1 MKFLLSRLSLCL
13 ALLSGGKPSEA
24 AVTFIHGGAQE
35 ANELTDGNI
44 GEDQSIT
51 TRFLS
56 EGRRLLPVEGVFT
69 ALVIRTTD
77 SAGNE
82 PPTSAEKASDVWFGT
97 HDLEFAEN
105 QNSMSSLYD
114 QCSGGKLTF
123 VPAIGNNV
131 IDGVFEF
138 TVNQDLTGMGINDAG
153 NFIIREFLK
162 VNAEL
167 GLQFDAYSVICPNGV
182 QGSGGIAGIGG
193 SHQFYGGGAERSLD
207 VVVHEFG
214 HNIGMHH
221 SGVPNEGQYDD
232 NSCMMGCCA
241 GAQQMCFNSAKS
253 WYTGWYSEAGKEGH
267 EDLNDLRTAGQWWKG
282 KLVGID
288 DYLNGIF
295 DENEHRVIVRTPG
308 LYTMFNRAKGV
319 NAGVKAYRNQVVV
332 VEQWS
337 SRSKS
342 NVLATLDEDTNSFTY
357 SSEYYDFDV
366 NEHRVIVRT
375 PGLYT
380 MFNRAKGV
388 NAGVKAYRNQ
398 VVVVQQWG
406 KGGNSGVLATLDED
420 TNSFTYSSEY
430 YDFDVNFKVCE
441 IAYPPIIT
449 GPQIIGGTASQST
462 TTHGAEASRAID
474 GNMDNTWA
482 GNSVTH
488 TEGDDDFDPWW
499 RLVLDSEEVLG
510 HIRVYNRGDCCGDRL
525 NNAFIELFDD
535 SGTLVFSIN
544 MGTAETVKE
553 VFLASSYN
561 VKEVLIRLQGNKV
574 LSLAEVQLF
583 APSEDPHARQPDYA
597 EVIAYVSDRSNPIDI
612 TCNHTM
618 EPTSSALPSSE
629 PTASL
634 LPTRYVAIP
643 RDVTLVR
650 DNSLCVF
657 QHNPSNHPDR
667 FKCMLQRTTIS
678 TEPGGDGNDDVDL
691 QGVNGCVIVV
701 QPVTWAY
708 NGNAFVFE
716 SDEDLDTINACF
728 AAGTRITELG
738 PTFSPSMAPA
748 NDFTPDPTK
757 ALTESPSKAPTDV
770 PTGIPTEVPTESPTK
785 SPTDS
790 PADIPTEVPTESP
803 TKSPTDSPTGMP
815 TQVPTESPTKSPTD
829 SPADIP
835 TKVPTESPTKS
846 PTIAPSQPVIPEDVL
861 LLRDGSDCVFQH
873 NPSNHVDRFKCM
885 LQPTTFS
892 NQPGGDGNDAVALQG
907 EDGCVIIVQP
917 ITWAWDGDAFVF
929 ESDEDLNAINAC
941 FAPGVLISLG
951 PMTPSPSIAPS
962 DQSVIPKDVLLLR
975 DGSDCVFQHN
985 PSNHV
990 DRFKC
995 MLQPTT
1001 FSNQPGGDG

>member
-1 MKFLLSRLSLCL
+1 MQFLFSHLSLSL
-13 ALLSGGKPSEA
+13 GLLFLGRSKTCDAA
-24 AVTFIHGGAQE
+24 AVTYIRGGEKE
-35 ANELTDGNI
+35 AIELTDGNV
-44 GEDQSIT
+44 GDEQRSG
-51 TRFLS
+51 TRYLS
-56 EGRRLLPVEGVFT
+56 ERRRLLPMEGVFRT
-69 ALVIRTTD
+69 LIIRVTD
-77 SAGNE
+77 SEGRVPHTDARQE
-82 PPTSAEKASDVWFGT
+82 TDVWFGT
-97 HDLEFAEN
+97 HGLEFAGN
-105 QNSMSSLYD
+105 QNSLTSLYD

-123 VPAIGNNV
+123 FPATGNNV
-131 IDGVFEF
+131 TDGVFEL
-138 TVNQDLTGMGINDAG
+138 TVDQDLNGKSVGDAG
-153 NFIIREFLK
+153 TIVRNKFNSL
-162 VNAEL
+162 NADM
-167 GLQFDAYSVICPNGV
+167 GLEFDAYSIICPYGV
-182 QGSGGIAGIGG
+182 AGSGGLASKDGN
-193 SHQFYGGGAERSLD
+193 HQYYAGGADRSLEL
-207 VVVHEFG
+207 VVHEFG
-214 HNIGMHH
+214 HNLGFHH
-221 SGVPNEGQYDD
+221 SGLPNQGDYDD

-241 GAQQMCFNSAKS
+241 GAQQMCFNAAKS

-332 VEQWS
+332 VQQWS
-337 SRSKS
+337 KRAKS
-342 NVLATLDEDTNSFTY
+342 N
-357 SSEYYDFDV
+357 
-366 NEHRVIVRT
+366 
-375 PGLYT
+375 
-380 MFNRAKGV
+380 
-388 NAGVKAYRNQ
+388 
-398 VVVVQQWG
+398 
-406 KGGNSGVLATLDED
+406 VLATLDED

-474 GNMDNTWA
+474 GNLDNTWA

-790 PADIPTEVPTESP
+790 PADIPT
-803 TKSPTDSPTGMP
+803 
-815 TQVPTESPTKSPTD
+815 
-829 SPADIP
+829 
-835 TKVPTESPTKS
+835 KVPTESPTKS
-846 PTIAPSQPVIPEDVL
+846 PTIAPSQPVIPEDVLLLRDGSDCVFQHNPSNHVDRFKCMLQPTTFSNQPGGDGNDAVALQGEDGCVIIVQPITWAWDGDAFVFESDEDLNVINACFAPGVLISLGPMTPSPSIAPSDQSVIPKDVL

-990 DRFKC
+990 
-995 MLQPTT
+995 
-1001 FSNQPGGDG
+1001 